1 MLNVDA
7 CIQAVDACQNLPCHQ
22 SLVGYFACSKPGLK
36 QGCIC
41 TVVDEEGS
49 SNSSSNR
56 ATEFTL
62 HKAKNTLRLVE
73 NKVGSYPNLFMCN
86 MYGRL

>member
-49 SNSSSNR
+49 SNSSNR

>member
-7 CIQAVDACQNLPCHQ
+7 CIRAVDAYQNPQCHQ
-22 SLVGYFACSKPGLK
+22 SLVCYFACSKPGLK
-36 QGCIC
+36 QGFIS
-41 TVVDEEGS
+41 TVVDGEGS

-73 NKVGSYPNLFMCN
+73 KKVRSYIPLSIHV
-86 MYGRL
+86 